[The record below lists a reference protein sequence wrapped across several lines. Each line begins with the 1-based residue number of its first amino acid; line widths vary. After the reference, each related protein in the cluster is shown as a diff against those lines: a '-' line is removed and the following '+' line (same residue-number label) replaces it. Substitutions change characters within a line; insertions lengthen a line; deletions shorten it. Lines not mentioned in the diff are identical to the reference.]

1 MTALAGTGP
10 LTRLAL
16 RRDRIM
22 LPVWVYLIV
31 IMAASTVS
39 STKGLYPD
47 TASRMRLASSTNGT
61 PALVALYGRVY
72 DPTSLGA
79 VSMLKLNVFG
89 AVAAAALSIVLVVRH
104 TRADEESGRL
114 ELVGATAVGRRAPL
128 TSALSVMLTTNV
140 LIAVLCALALT
151 TAGLPAAGSAAAG
164 LAWGGVGLACGA
176 ITAVV
181 AQLTSHARTA
191 TGYSFAVLGAFFLV
205 RAFGDTSGEDGPRWL
220 SWLSPIGWG
229 QQFRPYA
236 GNRWWVLLV
245 MVVFAAVMTV
255 VAYALVSRRD
265 LGAGILPDREGPAT
279 ASARLTGAIALWWR
293 LQRGSLLGWAVAF
306 AILGAA
312 LGGIASNVGSM
323 ADSKQAHDLIIKLG
337 GEKGITDAFLAT
349 EMVFASIFAAAFGVQ
364 AVGLLRAEE
373 TGQRTEPVLAT
384 AVSRWRWAAGPVLIA
399 LLGSVGLLLL
409 AGMVAGAVY
418 AGQSGDSAQFGRL
431 VGASLVQIP
440 AAWVVIGIMVLGY
453 GLVPRFTA
461 AGWAVLVAFL
471 LIGEMGPLLKLPHWV
486 MDVSPFAHTPKLPG
500 TAWSATPLVWTT
512 ALAAVLIGAG
522 LWAFRRR
529 DITS

>member
-1 MTALAGTGP
+1 MTALAGTGA

-31 IMAASTVS
+31 IMAASTAS

-47 TASRMRLASSTNGT
+47 LASRAQLASNTNAT

-89 AVAAAALSIVLVVRH
+89 AIAAAALSIVLIVRH
-104 TRADEESGRL
+104 TRADEESGRQ
-114 ELVGATAVGRRAPL
+114 ELLGATVVGRRAPL
-128 TSALSVMLTTNV
+128 TSALTVMVTANL
-140 LIAVLCALALT
+140 LIAVLCMLGLT
-151 TAGLPAAGSAAAG
+151 IAGLPAAGSAAAG
-164 LAWGGVGLACGA
+164 LAWGGVGLAFGSIA
-176 ITAVV
+176 AVF
-181 AQLTSHARTA
+181 AQLTAHARTA
-191 TGYSFAVLGAFFLV
+191 TGYSFAALGAFYLI
-205 RAFGDTSGEDGPRWL
+205 RATGDTSSANGWHWL

-245 MVVFAAVMTV
+245 MVAFAAVTTAA
-255 VAYALVSRRD
+255 AYALVSRRD
-265 LGAGILPDREGPAT
+265 IGAGILPDREGPA
-279 ASARLTGAIALWWR
+279 AAAPHLRGAISLWWR
-293 LQRGSLLGWAVAF
+293 LQRGSVLGWTIAF
-306 AILGAA
+306 VA
-312 LGGIASNVGSM
+312 LGSVLGGVASNVGSM
-323 ADSKQAHDLIIKLG
+323 ADSPRAHDFIMKLG

-349 EMVFASIFAAAFGVQ
+349 DMVFASIAAAAFGIQ
-364 AVGLLRAEE
+364 AIGRLRSEE
-373 TGQRTEPVLAT
+373 TGQRAEPVLAT
-384 AVSRWRWAAGPVLIA
+384 AVSRWRWAAGPLLIA
-399 LLGSVGLLLL
+399 LLGGAVMLLL
-409 AGMVAGAVY
+409 AGALSGAIY
-418 AGQSGDSAQFGRL
+418 AMQSGDGAQFGRL

-440 AAWVVIGIMVLGY
+440 AAWVVVGVVVLGY
-453 GLVPRFTA
+453 GLVPRFTS

-471 LIGEMGPLLKLPHWV
+471 LVGEMGPLLKLPHWV
-486 MDVSPFAHTPKLPG
+486 MNISPFAHTPKLPG
-500 TAWSATPLVWTT
+500 TTWSVTPLLWMLAIAA
-512 ALAAVLIGAG
+512 ALVGAG

>member
-1 MTALAGTGP
+1 MTALAGTRE
-10 LTRLAL
+10 LTRLAM

-47 TASRMRLASSTNGT
+47 TASRVKLAANTNDT

-89 AVAAAALSIVLVVRH
+89 ALAAAALSIVLVVRH
-104 TRADEESGRL
+104 TRADEETGRL

-128 TSALSVMLTTNV
+128 TSALSVVLSTNV
-140 LIAVLCALALT
+140 MIAVLCALALT
-151 TAGLPAAGSAAAG
+151 IAGLPAAGSTAAG
-164 LAWGGVGLACGA
+164 LAWGGVGVAFGA

-191 TGYSFAVLGAFFLV
+191 TGYSFAILGAFYLV
-205 RAFGDTSGEDGPRWL
+205 RALGDTSDADGPRWL

-255 VAYALVSRRD
+255 VAYSLVSRRD
-265 LGAGILPDREGPAT
+265 IGAGILPDRDGPAT
-279 ASARLTGAIALWWR
+279 ASPRLAGAVSLWWR
-293 LQRGSLLGWAVAF
+293 LQRGSVLGWAIAF
-306 AILGAA
+306 LVLGAV
-312 LGGIASNVGSM
+312 LGGIATNVGSI
-323 ADSKQAHDLIIKLG
+323 ADSRQAHDMITKLG

-349 EMVFASIFAAAFGVQ
+349 EMGFAAIFAAAFGVQ
-364 AVGLLRAEE
+364 AVGRLRAEE
-373 TGQRTEPVLAT
+373 TGQRAEPVLAT
-384 AVSRWRWAAGPVLIA
+384 AVSRWRWASGPVLVA
-399 LLGSVGLLLL
+399 LLGSAVMLLLSG
-409 AGMVAGAVY
+409 AVSGAVY
-418 AGQSGDSAQFGRL
+418 AGQSGDGAQFGRL
-431 VGASLVQIP
+431 VGASLVQVP
-440 AAWVVIGIMVLGY
+440 AAWVVIGAVVLGY

-471 LIGEMGPLLKLPHWV
+471 LIGELGPLLKLPHWI

-500 TAWSATPLVWTT
+500 TSWSATPLVWMT
-512 ALAAVLIGAG
+512 AIAAVLVGAG
-522 LWAFRRR
+522 LWTFRRR
-529 DITS
+529 DVTA